1 MDQPKR
7 TVLYGRHKALG
18 AQMVEFGG
26 WDMPLQYPSGVVEE
40 HLSTRNG
47 AGIFDVSHM
56 GRFIIR
62 GANALRFVQHVLTN
76 NAEALD
82 LAPTGAQYT
91 LIADETG
98 AAVDDAFLYRFVEGE
113 YLLVVN
119 AANRQK
125 DLDHL
130 RPYVETFGGVEL
142 IDCTYDIAMFALQ
155 GPKSRE
161 MLEEVVQAVVSA
173 PSALKAPPEAAPIL
187 VAAPSGPAAILQAG
201 NLAGGPTAPTAPF
214 RNAVGIVEISGARVM
229 VGRTGYTGEP
239 LCFELFVDRAN
250 ALMLWDLLLEKG
262 ARPAGLAA
270 RDTLRLESSLPLYGH
285 EYGDDPDGKKIPCFA
300 VPIGKSAVSF
310 SPLKGEFIGRAAL
323 EKQFAAY
330 SKIIVRDYSA
340 IADLPRM
347 FKCVAVADRGIA
359 RAGAKVFKG
368 DRHVGYITSGTMAPY
383 WVFEDKGLL
392 SRQTSERKLRAICL
406 AYIDSD
412 IIEDDRLSID
422 IRGKLVDAVVV
433 EYHLR
438 SEAPPY
444 AHPII
449 YGHELPPE
457 APIPALSCPPPMEA
471 GGPSSSPEAG
481 GKISTALPPTREAAS
496 PQAGNSAGGPTAPS
510 VLLKKAVENTRWR
523 QQECINLIPSEMTAS
538 PMVRLLSVM
547 DPAFRYAEHKES
559 KAFYDSEIF
568 YYQGTDFIAEVERL
582 LERQMQE
589 FLGCAEV
596 DTRVIS
602 GQMANAAVFSAM
614 VDYINRADRRS
625 EPRRIRRVMNNHIG
639 RGGHLSAQPMGALR
653 DFVARDLHTERPAVV
668 NFPVLTENPYKIDVP
683 AALELIDAFRPE
695 LIIFGKSM
703 VLHKE
708 PVAEIRRHLDAAHV
722 DSVVMYDMAH
732 VIGLLGPY
740 FQQPFAEGA
749 DIVTASTHKTFF
761 GTQRG
766 IIASRFEEHE
776 ERYELW
782 EAIRRRTFPGSVS
795 NHHLGTMVGLLM
807 AAYEMNC
814 FKDEYQRKVIANAKA
829 FALALRDCGF
839 DVAGDPDIS
848 FTETHQVILNVGY
861 ARGPEVARRLEANNI
876 ICNYQATPEDEGFTA
891 SRGIRMG
898 VSEMTRFGMGE
909 EDFRALAFLMKE
921 IVIDGADLVE
931 QVKAL
936 REPFRELRFCFTG
949 DQYADLVETLHKLI

>member
-7 TVLYGRHKALG
+7 TVLYDRHKALG

-40 HLSTRNG
+40 HLSTRKG

-91 LIADETG
+91 LIASETG

-125 DLDHL
+125 DWDHL
-130 RPYVETFGGVEL
+130 QPYLETFGGVEL
-142 IDCTYDIAMFALQ
+142 IDRTYDIAMFALQ
-155 GPKSRE
+155 GPKSRDLIE
-161 MLEEVVQAVVSA
+161 AVVEA
-173 PSALKAPPEAAPIL
+173 QGAKLPEEPPEAEGLGQIGRAP
-187 VAAPSGPAAILQAG
+187 PPAAILQAG
-201 NLAGGPTAPTAPF
+201 NLAGAPSALPEPF
-214 RNAVGIVEISGARVM
+214 RNAVGIVEIAGARVM
-229 VGRTGYTGEP
+229 VSRTGYTGEP
-239 LCFELFVDRAN
+239 LGFELFVDRAN

-262 ARPAGLAA
+262 AGPAGLAA
-270 RDTLRLESSLPLYGH
+270 RDTLRLEPSLPLYGH
-285 EYGDDPDGKKIPCFA
+285 EFGDDPDGKEIPCFA
-300 VPIGKSAVSF
+300 VPIGKWAVSF

-330 SKIIVRDYSA
+330 SKIIARDYSA

-347 FKCVAVADRGIA
+347 FKCVAVAGRGIA
-359 RAGAKVFKG
+359 RAGAKVFKA
-368 DRHVGYITSGTMAPY
+368 DKHVGYVTSGTMAPC
-383 WVFEDKGLL
+383 WVFEDKGIL
-392 SRQTSERKLRAICL
+392 SRQTGEHKLRAICL

-433 EYHLR
+433 QYHLR
-438 SEAPPY
+438 SDAPPY

-449 YGHELPPE
+449 YGHEIPSE
-457 APIPALSCPPPMEA
+457 APIPVLSCPP
-471 GGPSSSPEAG
+471 S
-481 GKISTALPPTREAAS
+481 KEAA
-496 PQAGNSAGGPTAPS
+496 GPTASEAPPQAAPIPGGAPS
-510 VLLKKAVENTRWR
+510 ALLEKTVENTRWR

-538 PMVRLLSVM
+538 PMARLLSVM

-568 YYQGTDFIAEVERL
+568 YYQGTDFIAEVEWL
-582 LERQMQE
+582 LQREFRE

-596 DTRVIS
+596 DARVIS
-602 GQMANAAVFSAM
+602 GQMANATVFSAM

-639 RGGHLSAQPMGALR
+639 KGGHLSAQPMGALR
-653 DFVARDLHTERPAVV
+653 DFVARDPHTERPAVV
-668 NFPVLTENPYKIDVP
+668 NFPVLAENPYKIDIS
-683 AALELIDAFRPE
+683 ATLELIGDCRPE

-708 PVAEIRRHLDAAHV
+708 PVAEIRRYLDAAHI
-722 DSVVMYDMAH
+722 DAVVMYDTAH
-732 VIGLLGPY
+732 VLGLIGPH

-749 DIVTASTHKTFF
+749 DLVTASTHKTFF

-782 EAIRRRTFPGSVS
+782 EAIRRRTFPGAVS
-795 NHHLGTMVGLLM
+795 NHHLGTMLGLLM

-861 ARGPEVARRLEANNI
+861 ARGPEVAHRLEANNI

-891 SRGIRMG
+891 ASGIRLG
-898 VSEMTRFGMGE
+898 AAEMTRFGMGE

-936 REPFRELRFCFTG
+936 REPFRDLRFCFTG
-949 DQYADLVETLHKLI
+949 DQYADLVENLHKLI